1 MLAGDM
7 LLFWS
12 FLVLKRLD
20 FDKVRVRVKVRYDP
34 KNALY
39 QFLQSVSDKK
49 EVKKTS
55 IFLIHSESDH
65 QLPNNIKTPQQSVFW
80 RKRVFST
87 RKISAK
93 SLCRAPSDYL
103 FESVYLAIW
112 IDVKVDLFTCLAM
125 LEHKS
130 SLCHLLIVTLVVFQ
144 LLAAATDCRPVPRR
158 QGQRC
163 CYGDGDWCQECD
175 SVVVVVCLF
184 VCLFVCTN
192 EFSEVWVFMGE
203 DENATCLDEA

>member
-1 MLAGDM
+1 M
-7 LLFWS
+7 
-12 FLVLKRLD
+12 
-20 FDKVRVRVKVRYDP
+20 
-34 KNALY
+34 
-39 QFLQSVSDKK
+39 
-49 EVKKTS
+49 
-55 IFLIHSESDH
+55 
-65 QLPNNIKTPQQSVFW
+65 
-80 RKRVFST
+80 
-87 RKISAK
+87 
-93 SLCRAPSDYL
+93 
-103 FESVYLAIW
+103 
-112 IDVKVDLFTCLAM
+112 KVDLFTCLAM

>member
-20 FDKVRVRVKVRYDP
+20 FDKVRVRVRLDMIRRTHSISSF
-34 KNALY
+34 NLY
-39 QFLQSVSDKK
+39 RIKK
-49 EVKKTS
+49 KAKKTS
-55 IFLIHSESDH
+55 IFLMHSESDH
-65 QLPNNIKTPQQSVFW
+65 QLPNNIKPPQQSVFW

-93 SLCRAPSDYL
+93 SSCRAPSDYL

-144 LLAAATDCRPVPRR
+144 LLAATTDCRPVPRR

-175 SVVVVVCLF
+175 SIVVVCLF
-184 VCLFVCTN
+184 VPMSFQKFG
-192 EFSEVWVFMGE
+192 FSWVEMK
-203 DENATCLDEA
+203 T